1 MVGENFDLGS
11 PPTGY
16 EMGEVALRDRE
27 PQRSLAPNG
36 AYSVVDRLSLDVTRR
51 RDRLHLRPDGRRPH
65 RDDGDASPAGS
76 GPPAAAC
83 CCTAATSPASRIAER
98 IAAGLVLVPEDRQ
111 RDGLVQTMTVG
122 QNLSLASIGAFT
134 RGLFTSS
141 KREQDA
147 DRPLDHATSPSRPP
161 AAAR

>member
-1 MVGENFDLGS
+1 ML
-11 PPTGY
+11 
-16 EMGEVALRDRE
+16 
-27 PQRSLAPNG
+27 
-36 AYSVVDRLSLDVTRR
+36 
-51 RDRLHLRPDGRRPH
+51 LHGR
-65 RDDGDASPAGS
+65 
-76 GPPAAAC
+76 
-83 CCTAATSPASRIAER
+83 TSPASRIAER

-134 RGLFTSS
+134 RGLFTSR

-147 DRPLDHATSPSRPP
+147 DRPLDQGRHHQDRR